1 MDPSAFFP
9 AEIFEKILYYVCSD
23 DISNVSLVSKHWLTF
38 LDEDNILWKKLC
50 EGIVEQDDLKIDV
63 SLKMKW
69 KDIFK
74 KNHGKHGVIRRWKE
88 GRYDKISSYE
98 DLTKAK
104 GFICK
109 LDVTTWGYLLDIA
122 TSTASDYQAN

>member
-9 AEIFEKILYYVCSD
+9 AEIFEKILYYVCSED
-23 DISNVSLVSKHWLTF
+23 MSSVSLVSKQWLTF
-38 LDEDNILWKKLC
+38 LDEDNMLWKKLC
-50 EGIVEQDDLKIDV
+50 EGMMIEQEDLKLDI
-63 SLKMKW
+63 SLRLKW

-98 DLTKAK
+98 VLAE

-122 TSTASDYQAN
+122 TSTASDYQTN

>member
-1 MDPSAFFP
+1 MDPSAVFP
-9 AEIFEKILYYVCSD
+9 AEVFEKILYYVCSE
-23 DISNVSLVSKHWLTF
+23 DISSVSLVSKQWLTF
-38 LDEDNILWKKLC
+38 LDEDNMLWKKLC
-50 EGIVEQDDLKIDV
+50 ETMMIEQEDLKTDI
-63 SLKMKW
+63 SLSLKW

-74 KNHGKHGVIRRWKE
+74 KNQGKHGVIRRWKE

-98 DLTKAK
+98 DLAK